1 MSLEDPEV
9 AHVLPRTAAI
19 QELKERRMRRLLR
32 QEDLVLDQSAMTPP
46 AVSPLPVRDEVQ
58 EEVEGRVGLKVRVLH
73 TLEPAREV
81 LRRVHEPH
89 ARVVVEEA
97 QRAPHLA
104 LGDHPQDVL
113 WEGLRADVEAR
124 PGVGVFTGP
133 EVSSDVDEAAARAVA
148 AASVFTNGRV
158 HCGVSAGWIKEEYD
172 LLGID
177 FKSRGRRLDETIE
190 VMRKLWSGKSV
201 DHKGEFFEFEGAL
214 LAPAPPSPIP
224 IWSGGASKAAF
235 RRAAE
240 NDGWL
245 GVPLM
250 ADALIET
257 IKGFQTA
264 REKIGKEGEP
274 FDVCCSLI
282 QPLTIEIEGQL
293 EELGA
298 HHNMVLPWVVTP
310 WGRAPWLKEG
320 EDVASLDTKKF
331 AMERFANKVIHRTG

>member
-1 MSLEDPEV
+1 MKHWISLVNVPEV
-9 AHVLPRTAAI
+9 EQYTEIAKHAEELGYYGITVADHLVMPTGELESKYPYTPDGKMWWPEDVPWPDPWVTLTAMGVAT
-19 QELKERRMRRLLR
+19 ENL
-32 QEDLVLDQSAMTPP
+32 
-46 AVSPLPVRDEVQ
+46 
-58 EEVEGRVGLKVRVLH
+58 
-73 TLEPAREV
+73 
-81 LRRVHEPH
+81 
-89 ARVVVEEA
+89 
-97 QRAPHLA
+97 HLA
-104 LGDHPQDVL
+104 TNIYLAA
-113 WEGLRADVEAR
+113 LRD
-124 PGVGVFTGP
+124 PFT
-133 EVSSDVDEAAARAVA
+133 AARAVA

-264 REKIGKEGEP
+264 REKIGKEDEP

>member
-1 MSLEDPEV
+1 MKHWISLVNVPEV
-9 AHVLPRTAAI
+9 EQYIEIAKHAEELGYYGITVADHLVMPTGELESKYPYTPDGKMWWPEDVPWPDPWVALTAMGVAT
-19 QELKERRMRRLLR
+19 ENL
-32 QEDLVLDQSAMTPP
+32 
-46 AVSPLPVRDEVQ
+46 
-58 EEVEGRVGLKVRVLH
+58 
-73 TLEPAREV
+73 
-81 LRRVHEPH
+81 
-89 ARVVVEEA
+89 
-97 QRAPHLA
+97 HLA
-104 LGDHPQDVL
+104 TNIYLAA
-113 WEGLRADVEAR
+113 LRD
-124 PGVGVFTGP
+124 PFT
-133 EVSSDVDEAAARAVA
+133 AARAVA

-257 IKGFQTA
+257 IKGFQAA
-264 REKIGKEGEP
+264 REKIGKEDES

-282 QPLTIEIEGQL
+282 QPLTVEIEGQL

-310 WGRAPWLKEG
+310 WGRAPWLKDG

-331 AMERFANKVIHRTG
+331 AMERFANKVIHRTD